1 MGNET
6 AEFTVPVEKVTI
18 HFTGTIVVDVALV
31 DCEGRAR
38 TMEDAV
44 RQVLGDIE
52 SEINEHLMY
61 SDDSREDTDLVQAIH
76 QLNIGETA
84 QAEDGDVSQK

>member
-6 AEFTVPVEKVTI
+6 DEFTVPVEKVTI

-31 DCEGRAR
+31 DCEGDAR

-44 RQVLGDIE
+44 RQVIGDME

-61 SDDSREDTDLVQAIH
+61 SDESREDTDLVQAIH
-76 QLNIGETA
+76 ELDIEETA
-84 QAEDGDVSQK
+84 QSEDGDVLEK